1 MSTSIQLPP
10 DYVWEEENGEQILSL
25 NGYPLVRVA
34 PVGSAWRVE
43 TLLEVPDITPQ
54 QVAVRRAE
62 YGRGWANR
70 WVLQRQRVIASAC
83 GRPELAPS
91 VVHGLPRRIFA
102 WQMPS
107 WARAS

>member
-1 MSTSIQLPP
+1 MSTSVQLPP
-10 DYVWEEENGEQILSL
+10 DYVWEEDNGEQILSL

-70 WVLQRQRVIASAC
+70 WVLQRQRLIAPAC
-83 GRPELAPS
+83 GRPELAPP
-91 VVHGLPRRIFA
+91 VVHGPPRRIFA